1 MIGKR
6 ASEGAQTAPEPMGI
20 SISFGLAFA
29 MIVTPVVVPAIYMI
43 VHDLQHVVNRA
54 WYGPQ
59 PEPTAAA

>member
-6 ASEGAQTAPEPMGI
+6 ASEGVQTAPEPMGI

-29 MIVTPVVVPAIYMI
+29 MVLTLVVVPAIYMI
-43 VHDLQHVVNRA
+43 VRDLQRVANRV